1 MEVIGILWVLALN
14 YLFLF
19 SYWCLKPK
27 RKKDYS
33 LQILQWDQSRQIRMS
48 LFHWH
53 ANKLNNKDFIK
64 EDSKNEGIYLSEQ
77 QKAISLCY
85 TCQLPG
91 FVKTHKTL
99 FSYVY
104 FLFVWDPEHWFGR
117 LAEENTRVTNS
128 FDNWHNSE
136 TSLSDF
142 LETLVRTFSTLLQKV
157 VDYPVI

>member
-1 MEVIGILWVLALN
+1 MEVIGILRVLELS

-19 SYWCLKPK
+19 SYWFFKPK

-48 LFHWH
+48 LFDWH

-77 QKAISLCY
+77 QKAIVFVIPVSSLGLWKHTKRSFLMCI
-85 TCQLPG
+85 
-91 FVKTHKTL
+91 
-99 FSYVY
+99 

-128 FDNWHNSE
+128 FNNWRNSE

-142 LETLVRTFSTLLQKV
+142 LETLVKTFSTLLQKV

>member
-1 MEVIGILWVLALN
+1 MEVIGILRVLELS

-19 SYWCLKPK
+19 SYWCFKPK

-48 LFHWH
+48 LFDWH

-91 FVKTHKTL
+91 FVKAHKTL

-104 FLFVWDPEHWFGR
+104 FFVCLRSW
-117 LAEENTRVTNS
+117 
-128 FDNWHNSE
+128 
-136 TSLSDF
+136 
-142 LETLVRTFSTLLQKV
+142 TLVWKV
-157 VDYPVI
+157 SWGKHQSDQFF

>member
-1 MEVIGILWVLALN
+1 MEVIGILRVLELS

-19 SYWCLKPK
+19 SYWFFKPK

-48 LFHWH
+48 LFDWQTQQQRFHQRRF
-53 ANKLNNKDFIK
+53 KKMKGF
-64 EDSKNEGIYLSEQ
+64 IYLSS
-77 QKAISLCY
+77 KKPLVFVIPVSSLGLWKHTKRSFLMCI
-85 TCQLPG
+85 
-91 FVKTHKTL
+91 
-99 FSYVY
+99 

-128 FDNWHNSE
+128 FNNWRNSE

-142 LETLVRTFSTLLQKV
+142 LETLVKTFSTLLQKV